1 MPGWDELVHLWA
13 CPYPTGVVVISRNKM
28 NELKKVKKKKVGDFQ
43 DFKVTARM
51 LEDKDWLDK
60 VYFPA
65 NLHRF

>member
-1 MPGWDELVHLWA
+1 
-13 CPYPTGVVVISRNKM
+13 M